1 MTRCVESEG
10 VLWHSLNVLLGGGLL
25 AFLCLAMVL
34 GIGAVLIPPTN
45 SFALDSDEPSVLADN
60 ANPRFTVQY
69 YGRLKMLKTA
79 DEGYLKILD
88 TEADADGEG
97 VGELPTNG
105 GNLPTTG
112 LYVDQ
117 NNGGVLQTEECLE
130 KLYVE
135 NTYNYLSAPG
145 LPYVNI
151 LRDNGNYQAN
161 EVWVLKK
168 GEDPSSTNE
177 DDWNVYKNITS
188 ATDLAFTNNPSKV
201 DDKTILI
208 EEGTVI
214 RLVADQTEG
223 TYDNDVTFY
232 DYDITDDGKVTWDG
246 TYGAHGINSSSNYAG
261 SGAKL
266 AFGNA
271 NTDTGLATETWNGN
285 YLNQYNRE
293 NPNDSSS
300 PEQGFKGCT
309 FGLVTRLDSNGHL
322 QYAPGVD
329 APDLFDEGDAH
340 GKTTYAD
347 KYALNFK
354 RSGDTYTLSSV
365 SDGNGVLSTAS
376 NLDRFNNPQ
385 TGDQAPYTH
394 IWTNNFWPM
403 DGVTNID
410 PHTGDYMNRGNYIG
424 YDGNKLYPP
433 SDDGRAHNNMFGM
446 TYTVNFTLDESYV
459 GPLEYYFF
467 GDDDMWVFLDGRL
480 ICDIGGVHSS
490 VGEYVNLWDYLKKG
504 SADAGEHTLKFY
516 YTERG
521 LSGSTCYMQFTLPEV
536 SQAEP
541 TYQNSPLT
549 IEKQVVDLGADQE
562 FTFDIKL
569 TDDTGATIPT
579 NYNMDRYGAD
589 GGLVETTMLEA
600 GEGTFTLKGGEKL
613 VINYLQHGTNY
624 TITEHNDGGFV
635 ASNVI
640 DGGGATQS
648 VTASGQ
654 IQTGATGSTVIFTNA
669 GTPTVDKQVQE
680 DSTGAWGS
688 ENTAEIGDTVN
699 FKTTVHA
706 MPGADSYVLHD
717 EMAEG
722 LTLDPESIQVT
733 GLTEGTDYT
742 VSTTG
747 LTDDCDFEIAFTED
761 YLNTIAQA
769 TDLEV
774 TYSAELNE
782 DAQVF
787 SDPNTN
793 ETWLDYFNGVDT
805 ESTPRSDTDTFTFMV
820 DVVKTDEDKKVLDG
834 AEFKLYDAVTEGNE
848 IALVEVSDGVY
859 RLAKEGE
866 RGVDHLVTVNGQL
879 TVAGLDA
886 DTTYWLE
893 ETAAPDGYVKL
904 TDRVEIAVKDANLEA
919 TVANGAWQSGGVHVV
934 NELPEALPKSGDVA
948 QPPVLPLIAAG
959 GVLCAAAGAIRFLKR
974 GASAKG

>member
-1 MTRCVESEG
+1 MFKRTYQ
-10 VLWHSLNVLLGGGLL
+10 GGGVL
-25 AFLCLAMVL
+25 AFLCLAIVL
-34 GIGAVLIPPTN
+34 GVGALLALPTS

-60 ANPRFTVQY
+60 ANPQFTVQY

-97 VGELPTNG
+97 GKLPTNG

-168 GEDPSSTNE
+168 GEDPSSTDE
-177 DDWNVYKNITS
+177 DDWDVYKNITS

-223 TYDNDVTFY
+223 TYDNNVTFY
-232 DYDITDDGKVTWDG
+232 DYDITDDGIVTWDG
-246 TYGAHGINSSSNYAG
+246 TNGAHGINSSSNYTG
-261 SGAKL
+261 TGAKL

-271 NTDTGLATETWNGN
+271 NTGTGLADETWNGN
-285 YLNQYNRE
+285 YLNQYNRQ

-300 PEQGFKGCT
+300 PELGFKGCT
-309 FGLVTRLDSNGHL
+309 FGLVTGLDSNGHL
-322 QYAPGVD
+322 QYASGVD
-329 APDLFDEGDAH
+329 APDLFDEGDEH

-365 SDGNGVLSTAS
+365 SDGNDVLSTAS

-403 DGVTNID
+403 DGVTNKD
-410 PHTGDYMNRGNYIG
+410 PHTGNYMDRGNYTG

-433 SDDGRAHNNMFGM
+433 SDDGLPHNNMFGM

-467 GDDDMWVFLDGRL
+467 GDDDMWVFLDGQL

-504 SADAGEHTLKFY
+504 SAESAGKHTLKFY

-549 IEKQVVDLGADQE
+549 IEKQAVGLGAGQE

-589 GGLVETTMLEA
+589 GSLVETTMLEE

-613 VINYLQHGTNY
+613 VINFLQHGTNY
-624 TITEHNDGGFV
+624 TITERNDGGFV

-640 DGGGATQS
+640 DGGGATHS

-680 DSTGAWGS
+680 DSTGAWGG

-699 FKTTVHA
+699 FRTTVHA
-706 MPGADSYVLHD
+706 MPGAASYVLHD
-717 EMAEG
+717 EMDEG
-722 LTLDPESIQVT
+722 LTLDPESVRVT

-742 VSTTG
+742 VSTAG
-747 LTDDCDFEIAFTED
+747 LADGCDFEIAFSEG
-761 YLNTIAQA
+761 YLSRISQA
-769 TDLEV
+769 TDIEV
-774 TYSAELNE
+774 TYAAVLNE
-782 DAQVF
+782 SAQIF
-787 SDPNTN
+787 SDSNAN
-793 ETWLDYFNGVDT
+793 ATWLDYHNGVDVV
-805 ESTPRSDTDTFTFMV
+805 STPRSDTETYTFKV
-820 DVVKTDEDKKVLDG
+820 DVVKTDEGNKGRDGAQFRLYDAKTDG
-834 AEFKLYDAVTEGNE
+834 AEV
-848 IALVEVSDGVY
+848 ALVKVTDGVY
-859 RLAKEGE
+859 RLAKDGE

-919 TVANGAWQSGGVHVV
+919 TVANGVWQSGGVHVV
-934 NELPEALPKSGDVA
+934 NELPEELPKSGDVT
-948 QPPVLPLIAAG
+948 QPPVLPLIVAG
-959 GVLCAAAGAIRFLKR
+959 GVLCAAAGAVRFLRR
-974 GASAKG
+974 GASARD